1 MTGSANRLRKWS
13 LMISALLVFC
23 LTLVSV
29 APAVLAA
36 DTIEIATEAY
46 IYGYPL
52 VTMDM
57 TRKFLTNVAAP
68 EAARAPMGQLI
79 KLRTYPAVDDHA
91 VTAPNADALYTPFF
105 LTSPRNGAC
114 SAFRI

>member
-23 LTLVSV
+23 LALVSV

-52 VTMDM
+52 VG
-57 TRKFLTNVAAP
+57 F
-68 EAARAPMGQLI
+68 
-79 KLRTYPAVDDHA
+79 AV
-91 VTAPNADALYTPFF
+91 
-105 LTSPRNGAC
+105 AC
-114 SAFRI
+114 SPEWAEFELSGGATP

>member
-23 LTLVSV
+23 LALVSV

-52 VTMDM
+52 VG
-57 TRKFLTNVAAP
+57 F
-68 EAARAPMGQLI
+68 
-79 KLRTYPAVDDHA
+79 AV
-91 VTAPNADALYTPFF
+91 
-105 LTSPRNGAC
+105 AC
-114 SAFRI
+114 SPERAGFELSGDFKNGVSK